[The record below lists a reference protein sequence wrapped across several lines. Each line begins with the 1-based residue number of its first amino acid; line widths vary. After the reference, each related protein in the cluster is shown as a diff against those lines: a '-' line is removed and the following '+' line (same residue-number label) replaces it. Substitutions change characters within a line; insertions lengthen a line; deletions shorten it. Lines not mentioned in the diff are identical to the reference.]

1 MLLRFE
7 IQGDMVIGFG
17 LDQSTERDSR
27 RGDHRQRSIYRSMSF
42 LQDHGGLPHAL
53 PLAGRYGTKFK
64 YQKQVGGR
72 IQSTLLLYGL

>member
-1 MLLRFE
+1 MSE
-7 IQGDMVIGFG
+7 TSFG
-17 LDQSTERDSR
+17 HWLVAGLSFFSTSR
-27 RGDHRQRSIYRSMSF
+27 TPLMAYVKEDNVRLVAGF